1 MRWLADGHRRDAAA
15 LVAAALLGGAALVVS
30 VTGAQAD
37 GWAAGVVRVVTVA
50 FAVLG
55 GGPLTAAVLDRA
67 GQPPAAAIEKPD
79 EASDVLR
86 GGAWIGVLER
96 AAMSATLL
104 AGWPAGIPVVLAV
117 KGLGRYPELR
127 HPGASERFIIGTL
140 VSLLWA
146 AAATGT
152 GMMLL

>member
-1 MRWLADGHRRDAAA
+1 MIDLLDGRRDALAVSAVAA
-15 LVAAALLGGAALVVS
+15 LAVAAAVVAASGATA
-30 VTGAQAD
+30 T
-37 GWAAGVVRVVTVA
+37 GWAAGLVRVVTVVV
-50 FAVLG
+50 AVAG
-55 GGPLTAAVLDRA
+55 GGPVTAAILRRA
-67 GQPPAAAIEKPD
+67 GRGPAQAIEHPD
-79 EASDVLR
+79 QASEALR

-127 HPGASERFIIGTL
+127 HPGVSERFIIGTL
-140 VSLLWA
+140 ASLLWA